1 MSLKRV
7 ASLFSL
13 FGLSALFGVS
23 PSSAEDRSLILLS
36 PQFPHIYQLSY
47 EKLKR
52 ANGFSWGVGS
62 GFVPPLKFDAS
73 GTQVTVGMFHGEA
86 HGRYH
91 PFGGGFF
98 LGAALGYQSV
108 PASGEQTID
117 IGGGINVPTKAS
129 TTLKNAYATPM
140 LGWLWATD
148 YGLSIGFE
156 GGMQFGF
163 MSSNTLGI
171 EITDATLQQYQA
183 TVESTTAYQEL
194 RASVQDGLNK
204 IGNTKIFHFALRL
217 GWAL

>member
-1 MSLKRV
+1 MFVTLW
-7 ASLFSL
+7 
-13 FGLSALFGVS
+13 LSALMGI
-23 PSSAEDRSLILLS
+23 SSSHAEDRSLILLS

-52 ANGFSWGVGS
+52 ANGFSWGIGT
-62 GFVPPLKFDAS
+62 GYVPPLTFNAS

-98 LGAALGYQSV
+98 LGSALGFQSV
-108 PASGEQTID
+108 PASGSQTID

-148 YGLSIGFE
+148 YGLSLGLE
-156 GGMQFGF
+156 AGMQFGF

-171 EITDATLQQYQA
+171 EITDASYQQYQA
-183 TVESTTAYQEL
+183 TVESTASYQSL

-204 IGNTKIFHFALRL
+204 IGNTQIIHFALRL

>member
-1 MSLKRV
+1 MFAILW
-7 ASLFSL
+7 
-13 FGLSALFGVS
+13 LSALLGMPTS
-23 PSSAEDRSLILLS
+23 HAEDRSLILLS

-52 ANGFSWGVGS
+52 ANGFSWGVGT
-62 GFVPPLKFDAS
+62 GYVPPLTFNAS

-98 LGAALGYQSV
+98 LGAALGFQSV
-108 PASGEQTID
+108 PASGEQPID
-117 IGGGINVPTKAS
+117 VGGGVSVPTKAK

-148 YGLSIGFE
+148 YGFSIGLE

-163 MSSNTLGI
+163 MSSSSVGI
-171 EITDATLQQYQA
+171 EITDPSLQNYQS
-183 TVESTTAYQEL
+183 TVESTAAYRSL
-194 RASVQDGLNK
+194 RTEVEEGLNK
-204 IGNTKIFHFALRL
+204 IGNIQIFHLALRL